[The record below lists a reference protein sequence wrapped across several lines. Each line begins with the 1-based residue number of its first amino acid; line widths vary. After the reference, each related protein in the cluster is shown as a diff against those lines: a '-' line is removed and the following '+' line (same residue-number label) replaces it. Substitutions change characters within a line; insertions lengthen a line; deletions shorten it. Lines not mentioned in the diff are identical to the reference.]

1 MQKNWYIIYTKP
13 KCAKKVATRFTK
25 RKIEN
30 FFPVNCKQIN
40 TLKRR
45 KMQEEPLFDSYV
57 FAYIPES
64 DITKI
69 KMIDGVLN
77 LVYWKGKPATICNNE
92 IEVMK
97 EFTTDYEDI
106 KVEKT
111 RVNPEDVAR
120 VIDDPKYSI
129 DGNVLTVKNTT
140 VKVNLRSIGFTMIA
154 EVATENVLGR
164 EVSFGNKDL
173 LLQS

>member
-13 KCAKKVATRFTK
+13 KCEKKVATTFTK

-40 TLKRR
+40 TLRRR
-45 KMQEEPLFDSYV
+45 KVHEEPLFDSYV
-57 FAYIPES
+57 FVNIPES
-64 DITKI
+64 DIHKI

-77 LVYWKGKPATICNNE
+77 LVYWKGKPATIHDNE

-97 EFTTDYEDI
+97 EFTTDYQDI
-106 KVEKT
+106 KVEKA

-120 VIDDPKYSI
+120 VIDGPKYSM

-140 VKVNLRSIGFTMIA
+140 VKVNLPSIGFTMIA

-173 LLQS
+173 LLQ

>member
-13 KCAKKVATRFTK
+13 KCEKKVATTFTK

-30 FFPVNCKQIN
+30 FFPVNSKQIS
-40 TLKRR
+40 TLRR
-45 KMQEEPLFDSYV
+45 RRVHEEPLFDSYV
-57 FAYIPES
+57 FANITES
-64 DITKI
+64 DLTKI

-77 LVYWKGKPATICNNE
+77 LVYWKGKPATICENE
-92 IEVMK
+92 IEIMK
-97 EFTTDYEDI
+97 EFISDYQDI

-111 RVNPEDVAR
+111 RVNPEDIAR
-120 VIDDPKYSI
+120 TIDGPKYSI

-140 VKVNLRSIGFTMIA
+140 VKVNLPSIGYTMIA
-154 EVATENVLGR
+154 EVGSENMLSR
-164 EVSFGNKDL
+164 EVLFGNKNL